1 MKRFEHAA
9 RLGIGD
15 RSQPNKIKP
24 VDNPFVR
31 LRGMVNPSVEG
42 KKYPA
47 TAPYL
52 VGREKVREFANAVMS
67 TSPVN
72 HDVFAA
78 QAAGYDD
85 IVAPPTFAV
94 VIQERSLAT
103 VLADPE
109 ADIDFSRVVHGD
121 QRFIHARP
129 IVAGDELTSE
139 LQVASVKSLGAHSM
153 ITFETKIHDAAGDLV
168 CTAISTLVVRG
179 DE

>member
-1 MKRFEHAA
+1 
-9 RLGIGD
+9 
-15 RSQPNKIKP
+15 
-24 VDNPFVR
+24 V
-31 LRGMVNPSVEG
+31 VNPNVEG

-47 TAPYL
+47 TEPYL
-52 VGREKVREFANAVMS
+52 VGREKVREFAHAVKS
-67 TSPVN
+67 VN
-72 HDVFAA
+72 PMNLDVFAA
-78 QAAGYDD
+78 QAAGYTD
-85 IVAPPTFAV
+85 IIAPPTFAV

-121 QRFIHARP
+121 QRFVHVRP

-139 LQVASVKSLGAHSM
+139 LKVASVKSLGAHSM
-153 ITFETKIHDAAGDLV
+153 ITFETEIFDTAHELV